1 MLGLHEGSDAWGSMR
16 TQTLGFGDLGSVS
29 IWCFYPAPALS
40 LSCFE
45 LLSSTPRGVKC
56 SWLFQAGEAHA
67 GVSWAKEGAGPMS
80 TLSVISRLRFLQ
92 AWGLYGQIV
101 LKPPP
106 LPAAL
111 PSDP

>member
-16 TQTLGFGDLGSVS
+16 AQTLRFGDLVSVS
-29 IWCFYPAPALS
+29 IW

-45 LLSSTPRGVKC
+45 LLSSAPRGVKC

-80 TLSVISRLRFLQ
+80 TLSVIS
-92 AWGLYGQIV
+92 
-101 LKPPP
+101 
-106 LPAAL
+106 
-111 PSDP
+111 